1 MLAKHTLL
9 HPLALS
15 LSLSSLLGALLLV
28 YRLTLPL
35 IYNNCHA
42 CAINKK
48 FVINRAEADAGVA
61 VSAAAAAAA
70 LWLINWP
77 AKGQMA
83 FSFLTPTLGRRQA
96 PSPSASTSLIACQRL
111 VSKTRPVAIK
121 NMICWL
127 QGRTCC
133 NVSRRMRCCCHMR
146 RH

>member
-9 HPLALS
+9 LPRPLSVS
-15 LSLSSLLGALLLV
+15 LAPLLGALLLV

-48 FVINRAEADAGVA
+48 FVINRADADANVA
-61 VSAAAAAAA
+61 VAAAAAAAAVA

-83 FSFLTPTLGRRQA
+83 FSFLTPTRTTPGTISVDVFDCMSA
-96 PSPSASTSLIACQRL
+96 PSF
-111 VSKTRPVAIK
+111 
-121 NMICWL
+121 
-127 QGRTCC
+127 
-133 NVSRRMRCCCHMR
+133 
-146 RH
+146 